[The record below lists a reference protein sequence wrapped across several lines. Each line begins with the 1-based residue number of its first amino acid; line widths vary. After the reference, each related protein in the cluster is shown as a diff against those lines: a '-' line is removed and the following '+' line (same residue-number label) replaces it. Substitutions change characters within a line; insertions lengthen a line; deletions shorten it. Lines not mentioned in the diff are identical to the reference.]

1 MPKPQKPPTVRRL
14 LELLEGRPAIR
25 CHHPDQPPDALSEP
39 ERRGVDAVHRH
50 LDRGATAVERADL
63 RNSAEGVGGLMRELQ
78 EIGAEIGEQLQKLN
92 ASGVFL
98 RAERDQHNGGAD
110 ETPQPTDAPE
120 VTIHVLRR

>member
-1 MPKPQKPPTVRRL
+1 MPKPQKPPTARRL

-63 RNSAEGVGGLMRELQ
+63 PNSAEGAAGLMRELQ
-78 EIGAEIGEQLQKLN
+78 QIGDEIGEELQKLN

-98 RAERDQHNGGAD
+98 HAERDRHYSGSD
-110 ETPQPTDAPE
+110 ETPQPTVASE